1 MDGILLV
8 NCSRVH
14 VFQTSDLQYGFKQR
28 HSTNQCTFVVN
39 EVIQYY
45 SNNDSNVYMTLIDAS
60 KAFDRV
66 QYVKLLKL
74 LLSRNVCPVVARF
87 VCVMYTTQSFHV
99 KWCSHITELTR
110 ASNGVKQDGVMSTLL
125 FTLYID
131 VLLCR
136 LQNSGYGCH
145 IGNIFCGPWGMPT
158 MSYFWRRQSQP

>member
-8 NCSRVH
+8 NCSRL
-14 VFQTSDLQYGFKQR
+14 FQTSDLQYGFKQR

-66 QYVKLLKL
+66 QYVKLFKL
-74 LLSRNVCPVVARF
+74 LLSRNVCPIVARF
-87 VCVMYTTQSFHV
+87 LCVMYTTQSFRV

-110 ASNGVKQDGVMSTLL
+110 ASNGVKQGGVMSPLL
-125 FTLYID
+125 FYVIHR
-131 VLLCR
+131 C
-136 LQNSGYGCH
+136 
-145 IGNIFCGPWGMPT
+145 IIM
-158 MSYFWRRQSQP
+158 